1 MARSPLAPG
10 PADEDVTHGQD
21 VSPEDVEDEAYGDE
35 EEEILDDGSGC
46 RLLSRSLDTS
56 AHASPRGA
64 RLTHGSLCHSAAV
77 EADSFEAM
85 VATLEEVMMDEGFN
99 EKVGAFMQ
107 EHCHEFDE
115 GEENKL
121 VYTQLFA
128 DYTTMLE
135 TYIAEHIS
143 TRLPGFDM
151 PAFCKVLRE
160 RAEELPMTHLDLDT
174 LGAFGDFEAFKARR
188 RTPHP
193 AWEAPLSRVP
203 LSAA

>member
-115 GEENKL
+115 GEESLAEKL
-121 VYTQLFA
+121 RSSRLAKQLGEERLERDALKAAVAAFA
-128 DYTTMLE
+128 DSSEDEMSSVDGSFKQHADSSDSFSL
-135 TYIAEHIS
+135 
-143 TRLPGFDM
+143 G
-151 PAFCKVLRE
+151 PA
-160 RAEELPMTHLDLDT
+160 
-174 LGAFGDFEAFKARR
+174 GAAGS
-188 RTPHP
+188 PHTI
-193 AWEAPLSRVP
+193 LSLAQEDVT
-203 LSAA
+203 